1 MSDIIPRLS
10 GETFFTLILEAR
22 KPKSGSQEQC
32 FKELLSIYDETVK
45 AWTGSGL
52 KSTVSQYK
60 NGILKSNSSYINL
73 GNEQMNLLFED
84 RIRNDYPG
92 VLSGMIDFSKNY
104 LEPSGKKK
112 WLIAAL
118 LELIEEDTS
127 IDKNEL
133 FYVNP
138 GHTPLH
144 KHELAKIHDVY
155 YYNFLFGVWHYIC
168 TTKNKMGAGRETIL
182 EWTTD
187 RGKRSERKFNSQ
199 IGHDKYQNINIIYD
213 AKQTSTDFENCH
225 KDSIYPVKSRG
236 EIAPNLGNRN
246 FNSSDF
252 LIIESRN
259 TKIYDNPFGKY
270 LESAENKHSKKTTF
284 LYETERKFESF
295 YVCNDIRPKIISPI
309 HFTNLTPEE
318 KLGAPIKNVTIL
330 SFPQPQ
336 RNILLFGTGGLGK
349 TMMMTHL
356 MLNTIRMYNKYLR
369 IPIFITLRDYDS
381 SKNDLL
387 DFIFTE
393 FNRHDRNLTLDD
405 LTKLLSEGLA
415 VLLMDGYDEIKSAQ
429 LDTFNKQ
436 LDLLLDQFP
445 NNFVII
451 SSRRNRRE
459 DMLSRFAQYLLQ
471 PFSLEQAT
479 AMISKLD
486 ASIVSNEVKNDFIK
500 DLKKDSFNFSRDEK
514 TKFLGNPLFISI
526 MLLTYENYHD
536 IPTQRYLFYENAYE
550 AMAQKHDA
558 TKSLRRE
565 FATGLNSREFK
576 QHFGEFCAI
585 TYYAE
590 KYSFTEKELKAYFQE
605 VIDANHLM
613 VDSDTFIVD
622 ITEKICL
629 LYLDGKQ
636 YYFIHR
642 SFQEYFTAYFFSLQL
657 EQSYDAIY
665 NMFKSR
671 DMVST
676 EDETLSMLYGIDK
689 KKTEKHIFIPFLESI
704 FTDDSD
710 DKNYK
715 NFLLLIYQSIRY
727 TVGNINYFP
736 INKPCSNIYTLIS
749 NEYILARD
757 PFEMEEQQFKPTSE
771 HIISD
776 LPLYKSFVLDECYSY
791 NKNWTNPNAPQ
802 DLEET
807 MLSELPDEYI
817 QSNLFRESRP
827 IGYVCEI
834 KFEEIYSDP
843 KKYQAMINEIEN
855 EHFVLKAEYL
865 RTKQLLLT
873 LKGKYEKR
881 EPSASFISQFH

>member
-1 MSDIIPRLS
+1 M
-10 GETFFTLILEAR
+10 
-22 KPKSGSQEQC
+22 
-32 FKELLSIYDETVK
+32 K
-45 AWTGSGL
+45 A
-52 KSTVSQYK
+52 
-60 NGILKSNSSYINL
+60 
-73 GNEQMNLLFED
+73 E
-84 RIRNDYPG
+84 
-92 VLSGMIDFSKNY
+92 
-104 LEPSGKKK
+104 
-112 WLIAAL
+112 
-118 LELIEEDTS
+118 
-127 IDKNEL
+127 
-133 FYVNP
+133 
-138 GHTPLH
+138 
-144 KHELAKIHDVY
+144 KI
-155 YYNFLFGVWHYIC
+155 
-168 TTKNKMGAGRETIL
+168 
-182 EWTTD
+182 
-187 RGKRSERKFNSQ
+187 KRYE
-199 IGHDKYQNINIIYD
+199 
-213 AKQTSTDFENCH
+213 
-225 KDSIYPVKSRG
+225 
-236 EIAPNLGNRN
+236 
-246 FNSSDF
+246 
-252 LIIESRN
+252 
-259 TKIYDNPFGKY
+259 NPFDKY
-270 LESAENKHSKKTTF
+270 LENAENKHSKKTTF

-295 YVCNDIRPKIISPI
+295 YVCNDICQKIISPI

-318 KLGAPIKNVTIL
+318 KLAAPIKNVTIL

-356 MLNTIRMYNKYLR
+356 LLDTIRRYNKYLK

-381 SKNDLL
+381 SKNNLL

-393 FNRHDRNLTLDD
+393 FNRHDRDLTSND
-405 LTKLLSEGLA
+405 LTKLLSEGSA

-479 AMISKLD
+479 TMISKLD
-486 ASIVSNEVKNDFIK
+486 ASIVSDEVKNDFIK
-500 DLKKDSFNFSRDEK
+500 DLKNDSFNFSRDEK

-605 VIDANHLM
+605 VIDANHLT
-613 VDSDTFIVD
+613 VDADTFIID

-629 LYLDGKQ
+629 LYLDGKK

-704 FTDDSD
+704 FTDGSD
-710 DKNYK
+710 NKDYE

-727 TVGNINYFP
+727 TIGNINCFP

-749 NEYILARD
+749 NEYNLAGD
-757 PFEMEEQQFKPTSE
+757 PFEMGEHQFKPTSE
-771 HIISD
+771 HIIND
-776 LPLYKSFVLDECYSY
+776 LPLYKSFVLDEYYSY
-791 NKNWTNPNAPQ
+791 NKNWKKPNAPQ
-802 DLEET
+802 DLEDK

-817 QSNLFRESRP
+817 QSDLFRESDP
-827 IGYVCEI
+827 IGYVCKI

-843 KKYQAMINEIEN
+843 KKYQDMVNEIEDK
-855 EHFVLKAEYL
+855 HFVLKAEYL
-865 RTKQLLLT
+865 RVKQLLHT
-873 LKGKYEKR
+873 LKEKYEKR
-881 EPSASFISQFH
+881 EPSASFISHFH

>member
-1 MSDIIPRLS
+1 
-10 GETFFTLILEAR
+10 
-22 KPKSGSQEQC
+22 
-32 FKELLSIYDETVK
+32 
-45 AWTGSGL
+45 
-52 KSTVSQYK
+52 
-60 NGILKSNSSYINL
+60 
-73 GNEQMNLLFED
+73 
-84 RIRNDYPG
+84 
-92 VLSGMIDFSKNY
+92 
-104 LEPSGKKK
+104 
-112 WLIAAL
+112 
-118 LELIEEDTS
+118 
-127 IDKNEL
+127 
-133 FYVNP
+133 
-138 GHTPLH
+138 
-144 KHELAKIHDVY
+144 
-155 YYNFLFGVWHYIC
+155 
-168 TTKNKMGAGRETIL
+168 MGAGRETIL

-187 RGKRSERKFNSQ
+187 CGKRSERKFNSQ
-199 IGHDKYQNINIIYD
+199 IGHDKYQNINIIHS
-213 AKQTSTDFENCH
+213 AKRASTDFENLL
-225 KDSIYPVKSRG
+225 KDSTYPLISRG
-236 EIAPNLGNRN
+236 EIAPDLGNKE
-246 FNSSDF
+246 STSPDF
-252 LIIESRN
+252 LLIESR
-259 TKIYDNPFGKY
+259 KIKRYENPFDKY
-270 LESAENKHSKKTTF
+270 LENAENKHSKKTTF

-295 YVCNDIRPKIISPI
+295 YVCNDICQKIISPI

-318 KLGAPIKNVTIL
+318 KLAAPIKNVTIL

-356 MLNTIRMYNKYLR
+356 LLDTIRRYNKYLK

-381 SKNDLL
+381 SKNNLL

-393 FNRHDRNLTLDD
+393 FNRHDRDLTSND
-405 LTKLLSEGLA
+405 LTKLLSEGSA

-479 AMISKLD
+479 TMISKLD
-486 ASIVSNEVKNDFIK
+486 ASIVSDEVKNDFIK
-500 DLKKDSFNFSRDEK
+500 DLKNDSFNFSRDEK

-605 VIDANHLM
+605 VIDANHLT
-613 VDSDTFIVD
+613 VDADTFIID

-629 LYLDGKQ
+629 LYLDGKK

-704 FTDDSD
+704 FTDGSD
-710 DKNYK
+710 NKDYE

-727 TVGNINYFP
+727 TIGNINCFP

-749 NEYILARD
+749 NEYNLAGD
-757 PFEMEEQQFKPTSE
+757 PFEMGEHQFKPTSE
-771 HIISD
+771 HIIND
-776 LPLYKSFVLDECYSY
+776 LPLYKSFVLDEYYSY
-791 NKNWTNPNAPQ
+791 NKNWKKPNAPQ
-802 DLEET
+802 DLEDK

-817 QSNLFRESRP
+817 QSDLFRESDP
-827 IGYVCEI
+827 IGYVCKI

-843 KKYQAMINEIEN
+843 KKYQDMVNEIEDK
-855 EHFVLKAEYL
+855 HFVLKAEYL
-865 RTKQLLLT
+865 RVKQLLHT
-873 LKGKYEKR
+873 LKEKYEKR
-881 EPSASFISQFH
+881 EPSASFISHFH

>member
-1 MSDIIPRLS
+1 MI
-10 GETFFTLILEAR
+10 EF
-22 KPKSGSQEQC
+22 
-32 FKELLSIYDETVK
+32 
-45 AWTGSGL
+45 
-52 KSTVSQYK
+52 STKY
-60 NGILKSNSSYINL
+60 L
-73 GNEQMNLLFED
+73 GQ
-84 RIRNDYPG
+84 
-92 VLSGMIDFSKNY
+92 
-104 LEPSGKKK
+104 SGKSK

-118 LELIEEDTS
+118 LELIEKDTY
-127 IDKNEL
+127 IDKNVS

-138 GHTPLH
+138 GHTALY
-144 KHELAKIHDVY
+144 KCELAEIHDVY
-155 YYNFLFGVWHYIC
+155 YYDFLFGVWHYIC
-168 TTKNKMGAGRETIL
+168 TTKIEMGAGRETIL

-187 RGKRSERKFNSQ
+187 CGKRSERKFNSQ
-199 IGHDKYQNINIIYD
+199 IGHDKYQNINIIHS
-213 AKQTSTDFENCH
+213 AKRASTDFENLL
-225 KDSIYPVKSRG
+225 KDSTYPLISRG
-236 EIAPNLGNRN
+236 EIAPDLGNKE
-246 FNSSDF
+246 STSPDF
-252 LIIESRN
+252 LLIESR
-259 TKIYDNPFGKY
+259 KIKRYENPFDKY
-270 LESAENKHSKKTTF
+270 LENAENKHSKKTTF

-295 YVCNDIRPKIISPI
+295 YVCNDICQKIISPI

-318 KLGAPIKNVTIL
+318 KLAAPIKNVTIL

-356 MLNTIRMYNKYLR
+356 LLDTIRRYNKYLK

-381 SKNDLL
+381 SKNNLL

-393 FNRHDRNLTLDD
+393 FNRHDRDLTSND
-405 LTKLLSEGLA
+405 LTKLLSEGSA

-479 AMISKLD
+479 TMISKLD
-486 ASIVSNEVKNDFIK
+486 ASIVSDEVKNDFIK
-500 DLKKDSFNFSRDEK
+500 DLKNDSFNFSRDEK

-605 VIDANHLM
+605 VIDANHLT
-613 VDSDTFIVD
+613 VDADTFIID

-629 LYLDGKQ
+629 LYLDGKK

-704 FTDDSD
+704 FTDGSD
-710 DKNYK
+710 NKDYE

-727 TVGNINYFP
+727 TIGNINCFP

-749 NEYILARD
+749 NEYNLAGD
-757 PFEMEEQQFKPTSE
+757 PFEMGEHQFKPTSE
-771 HIISD
+771 HIIND
-776 LPLYKSFVLDECYSY
+776 LPLYKSFVLDEYYSY
-791 NKNWTNPNAPQ
+791 NKNWKKPNAPQ
-802 DLEET
+802 DLEDK

-817 QSNLFRESRP
+817 QSDLFRESDP
-827 IGYVCEI
+827 IGYVCKI

-843 KKYQAMINEIEN
+843 KKYQDMVNEIEDK
-855 EHFVLKAEYL
+855 HFVLKAEYL
-865 RTKQLLLT
+865 RVKQLLHT
-873 LKGKYEKR
+873 LKEKYEKR
-881 EPSASFISQFH
+881 EPSASFISHFH

>member
-1 MSDIIPRLS
+1 MGNIIPRLS

-22 KPKSGSQEQC
+22 KPNSGSQEQC
-32 FKELLSIYDETVK
+32 FKELLTIYDETVK
-45 AWTGSGL
+45 DWTGQGL

-60 NGILKSNSSYINL
+60 NGSLKSGSSYIDF
-73 GNEQMNLLFED
+73 GNEQRNISFEEK
-84 RIRNDYPG
+84 IQNDYSSI
-92 VLSGMIDFSKNY
+92 LSSMILFSKKY
-104 LEPSGKKK
+104 LESSGKGK

-127 IDKNEL
+127 IDENKL
-133 FYVNP
+133 FYINP
-138 GHTPLH
+138 GHTALR
-144 KHELAKIHDVY
+144 KHELAKIRDVY

-168 TTKNKMGAGRETIL
+168 STKIEIGAGRETIL

-187 RGKRSERKFNSQ
+187 CGKRNERKFTSR
-199 IGHDKYQNINIIYD
+199 IGLDKYQNIKIIYN
-213 AKQTSTDFENCH
+213 AKQTSIDPENRH
-225 KDSIYPVKSRG
+225 NFSTSPVISRG
-236 EIAPNLGNRN
+236 DIAPDLGNIAVN
-246 FNSSDF
+246 PSDILIVEGFNNK
-252 LIIESRN
+252 R
-259 TKIYDNPFGKY
+259 YDGPFDKY
-270 LESAENKHSKKTTF
+270 LENAEKKHSKKTTF

-295 YVCNDIRPKIISPI
+295 YVCNDICPKKTSLI
-309 HFTNLTPEE
+309 HPNNLTSEK

-356 MLNTIRMYNKYLR
+356 MLDTIKKYNKYLK

-381 SKNDLL
+381 SKKDLL
-387 DFIFTE
+387 GFIFTE
-393 FNRHDRNLTLDD
+393 FNRHDRDLTLDN
-405 LTKLLSEGLA
+405 LTKLLSERSA

-471 PFSLEQAT
+471 PFSLAQAT
-479 AMISKLD
+479 TMISKLD
-486 ASIVSNEVKNDFIK
+486 ASIVSDEIKNEFIK
-500 DLKKDSFNFSRDEK
+500 DLNRDAFNFSRDEK

-565 FATGLNSREFK
+565 FATRLNSREFK
-576 QHFGEFCAI
+576 QYFGEFCAI
-585 TYYAE
+585 TYNDEAYT
-590 KYSFTEKELKAYFQE
+590 FTEKELKTYFQA
-605 VIDANHLM
+605 VIDANQLTFD
-613 VDSDTFIVD
+613 VDSFIID

-671 DMVST
+671 DTVST

-704 FTDDSD
+704 FTEDSD

-715 NFLLLIYQSIRY
+715 NFLLLIYYSIKY
-727 TVGNINYFP
+727 TIGQTDCLS
-736 INKPCSNIYTLIS
+736 INKPCSHIYTFIS
-749 NEYILARD
+749 YEYNLAGDFSALDR
-757 PFEMEEQQFKPTSE
+757 QQFKSPSE
-771 HIISD
+771 YIISD
-776 LPLYKSFVLDECYSY
+776 LPLYKSFIVEKFYLY
-791 NKNWTNPNAPQ
+791 NENWKNPNAPR
-802 DLEET
+802 DLKCKP
-807 MLSELPDEYI
+807 LSGLPYEY
-817 QSNLFRESRP
+817 QHSNLFDENNP
-827 IGYVCEI
+827 IGYDCAFY
-834 KFEEIYSDP
+834 FEEVYSNA
-843 KKYQAMINEIEN
+843 KKYQDMINAIEDK
-855 EHFVLKAEYL
+855 HFELKAEYL
-865 RTKQLLLT
+865 RAKQLLHT
-873 LKGKYEKR
+873 LKEKYEKC
-881 EPSASFISQFH
+881 EPSASFISHFH

>member
-1 MSDIIPRLS
+1 MENIIPRLS

-22 KPKSGSQEQC
+22 KPHSGSQEKC
-32 FKELLSIYDETVK
+32 FKELLSIYDETAK
-45 AWTGSGL
+45 NWTGQGL
-52 KSTVSQYK
+52 KSTVSQYR
-60 NGILKSNSSYINL
+60 NGTLISSTYIDF
-73 GNEQMNLLFED
+73 GNEQRNLSFEE
-84 RIRNDYPG
+84 RIRNNYPD
-92 VLSGMIDFSKNY
+92 VLSGMIEFSAKY
-104 LEPSGKKK
+104 LEPSGKEK

-118 LELIEEDTS
+118 LELIEEDTF
-127 IDKNEL
+127 IDENKL

-138 GHTPLH
+138 GHVSLP

-168 TTKNKMGAGRETIL
+168 TTKIEMGTGRETIL

-187 RGKRSERKFNSQ
+187 CGKRSERKFNSQ
-199 IGHDKYQNINIIYD
+199 IGHDKYQNINIIYN
-213 AKQTSTDFENCH
+213 AKQTSIDPENCH
-225 KDSIYPVKSRG
+225 NFSTSHVISRG
-236 EIAPNLGNRN
+236 DIAPDLGNIAVN
-246 FNSSDF
+246 PSDI
-252 LIIESRN
+252 LIVEGYNNKR
-259 TKIYDNPFGKY
+259 YDGPFDKY
-270 LESAENKHSKKTTF
+270 LENAEKKHSKKTTF

-295 YVCNDIRPKIISPI
+295 YVCNDICQKIISPI

-318 KLGAPIKNVTIL
+318 KLAAPIKNVTIL

-356 MLNTIRMYNKYLR
+356 MLDTIRRYNKYLK

-381 SKNDLL
+381 RKNNLL

-393 FNRHDRNLTLDD
+393 FNRHDRDLTSDD
-405 LTKLLSEGLA
+405 LTKLLSEGSA

-429 LDTFNKQ
+429 LESFNKQ
-436 LDLLLDQFP
+436 LDMLLDQFP

-479 AMISKLD
+479 TMISKLD
-486 ASIVSNEVKNDFIK
+486 ASIVSDEVKNDFIK
-500 DLKKDSFNFSRDEK
+500 DLKSDSFNFSRDEK

-576 QHFGEFCAI
+576 QYFGEFCAI

-605 VIDANHLM
+605 VIDANHLT
-613 VDSDTFIVD
+613 VDADTFIID

-665 NMFKSR
+665 NMFQSR
-671 DMVST
+671 DTVST

-704 FTDDSD
+704 FTDGSD
-710 DKNYK
+710 NKNYK
-715 NFLLLIYQSIRY
+715 NFLLCIYQSIRY
-727 TVGNINYFP
+727 TVGTINYFP
-736 INKPCSNIYTLIS
+736 INKPCSNIYAFIS
-749 NEYILARD
+749 CEYNLAGE
-757 PFEMEEQQFKPTSE
+757 PFGLGEQQFKFTSE

-776 LPLYKSFVLDECYSY
+776 LPLYKSFVLDKCYSY
-791 NKNWTNPNAPQ
+791 NKNWKNPKAPQ
-802 DLEET
+802 DLEDR
-807 MLSELPDEYI
+807 MLSEIPIEYI
-817 QSNLFRESRP
+817 QSNLLQESEP
-827 IGYVCEI
+827 MGYVCQ
-834 KFEEIYSDP
+834 FEFKEVYSNT
-843 KKYQAMINEIEN
+843 KEYQDMMNAIEDK
-855 EHFVLKAEYL
+855 HFVLKAEYL
-865 RTKQLLLT
+865 RAKQLLLT
-873 LKGKYEKR
+873 LKEKYEKR
-881 EPSASFISQFH
+881 ESPASFISHFH

>member
-1 MSDIIPRLS
+1 MGNIIPRLS

-22 KPKSGSQEQC
+22 KPNSGSQEQC
-32 FKELLSIYDETVK
+32 FKELLTIYDKTVK
-45 AWTGSGL
+45 DWTGQGL
-52 KSTVSQYK
+52 KSTVSQYR
-60 NGILKSNSSYINL
+60 NGTLKSGGSYINL
-73 GNEQMNLLFED
+73 GNEQTNLVFED
-84 RIRNDYPG
+84 RILNDYPG
-92 VLSGMIDFSKNY
+92 VLSGMIEFSAKY
-104 LEPSGKKK
+104 LEPSGKEK

-118 LELIEEDTS
+118 LELIEEDTF
-127 IDKNEL
+127 IDENEL
-133 FYVNP
+133 FYVKP
-138 GHTPLH
+138 GHVSLP
-144 KHELAKIHDVY
+144 KHEIAKIHDVY
-155 YYNFLFGVWHYIC
+155 YYNFLFGIWHYIC
-168 TTKNKMGAGRETIL
+168 TTKIEMGTGRETIL

-187 RGKRSERKFNSQ
+187 CGKRSERKFTSR
-199 IGHDKYQNINIIYD
+199 IGLDKYQNIKIIYN
-213 AKQTSTDFENCH
+213 AKQTSIDPENRH
-225 KDSIYPVKSRG
+225 NFSASPVISSG
-236 EIAPNLGNRN
+236 DIAPDLGNIAVN
-246 FNSSDF
+246 PSDI
-252 LIIESRN
+252 LIVEGYNNKR
-259 TKIYDNPFGKY
+259 YDGPFDKY
-270 LESAENKHSKKTTF
+270 LENAEKKHSKKTTF

-295 YVCNDIRPKIISPI
+295 YVCNDICQKIISPI

-318 KLGAPIKNVTIL
+318 KFAAPIKNVTIL

-356 MLNTIRMYNKYLR
+356 MLDTIRRYNKYLK

-381 SKNDLL
+381 RENNLL
-387 DFIFTE
+387 DFILTE
-393 FNRHDRNLTLDD
+393 FNRHDRDLTSDD
-405 LTKLLSEGLA
+405 LTKLLSEGSA

-429 LDTFNKQ
+429 LESFNKQ
-436 LDLLLDQFP
+436 LDMLLDQFP

-479 AMISKLD
+479 TMISKLD
-486 ASIVSNEVKNDFIK
+486 ASIVRDEVKNDFIK
-500 DLKKDSFNFSRDEK
+500 DLKSDSFNFSRDEK

-565 FATGLNSREFK
+565 FATGLNSKEFK

-605 VIDANHLM
+605 VIDANHLT
-613 VDSDTFIVD
+613 VDADTFIID

-704 FTDDSD
+704 FTDGSD
-710 DKNYK
+710 NKDYE

-727 TVGNINYFP
+727 TIGNINCFP

-749 NEYILARD
+749 NEYNLAGD
-757 PFEMEEQQFKPTSE
+757 PFEMGEHQFKPTSE
-771 HIISD
+771 HIIND
-776 LPLYKSFVLDECYSY
+776 LPLYKSFVLDEYYSY
-791 NKNWTNPNAPQ
+791 NKNWKNPNVPQ
-802 DLEET
+802 DLEDK

-817 QSNLFRESRP
+817 QSDLFRESEP
-827 IGYVCEI
+827 IGYVCKIE
-834 KFEEIYSDP
+834 FEEIYSDP
-843 KKYQAMINEIEN
+843 KKYQDMINEIEDK
-855 EHFVLKAEYL
+855 HFVLKAEYL
-865 RTKQLLLT
+865 RVKQLLHT
-873 LKGKYEKR
+873 LKEKYEKR
-881 EPSASFISQFH
+881 EPSASFISHFH

>member
-1 MSDIIPRLS
+1 MGNIIPRLS
-10 GETFFTLILEAR
+10 GETFFNLILEAR
-22 KPKSGSQEQC
+22 KPHSGSQEQC
-32 FKELLSIYDETVK
+32 FKELLSIYDKTVK
-45 AWTGSGL
+45 DWTGQGL
-52 KSTVSQYK
+52 KSTVSQYR
-60 NGILKSNSSYINL
+60 NGTLKSGGSYINL
-73 GNEQMNLLFED
+73 GNEQTNLVFED
-84 RIRNDYPG
+84 RILNDYPG
-92 VLSGMIDFSKNY
+92 VLSGMIEFSAKY
-104 LEPSGKKK
+104 LEPSGKEK

-118 LELIEEDTS
+118 LELIEEDTF
-127 IDKNEL
+127 IDENEL

-138 GHTPLH
+138 GHTALR
-144 KHELAKIHDVY
+144 KHELAKIRDVY

-168 TTKNKMGAGRETIL
+168 TNKIEICAGRETIL

-187 RGKRSERKFNSQ
+187 CGKRNERKFTSQ
-199 IGHDKYQNINIIYD
+199 IGRDKYQNINIIYD
-213 AKQTSTDFENCH
+213 IEQASSNFENRRT
-225 KDSIYPVKSRG
+225 DSTYPLLSSGK
-236 EIAPNLGNRN
+236 IAPELGNK
-246 FNSSDF
+246 NSFSPDF
-252 LIIESRN
+252 LLIESREVKRYE
-259 TKIYDNPFGKY
+259 TPFDRY
-270 LESAENKHSKKTTF
+270 LKNAENKHSKKTTF

-295 YVCNDIRPKIISPI
+295 YVCNDICPKIISPI

-356 MLNTIRMYNKYLR
+356 MLDTIKIYNKYLK

-387 DFIFTE
+387 GFIFTE
-393 FNRHDRNLTLDD
+393 FNRHDRNLTSDD
-405 LTKLLSEGLA
+405 LTKLLSDGSA

-436 LDLLLDQFP
+436 LDMLLDQYP
-445 NNFVII
+445 NNFVVI

-479 AMISKLD
+479 TMISKLD
-486 ASIVSNEVKNDFIK
+486 ASIVSDEVKNDFIK
-500 DLKKDSFNFSRDEK
+500 DLKNDSFNFSRDEK
-514 TKFLGNPLFISI
+514 VKFLGNPLFISI

-576 QHFGEFCAI
+576 QYFGEFCAI

-605 VIDANHLM
+605 VIDANRLT
-613 VDSDTFIVD
+613 VDADTFIID

-657 EQSYDAIY
+657 EQSYKAIY
-665 NMFKSR
+665 NMFISR

-704 FTDDSD
+704 FTDGSD

-727 TVGNINYFP
+727 TIGNINCFP

-749 NEYILARD
+749 NEYNLAGD
-757 PFEMEEQQFKPTSE
+757 PFEMGEQQFTPTSE

-776 LPLYKSFVLDECYSY
+776 LPLYKSFVLDEYYSY
-791 NKNWTNPNAPQ
+791 NKNWKNPNAPQ
-802 DLEET
+802 DLEDK
-807 MLSELPDEYI
+807 MFSELPDEYT
-817 QSNLFRESRP
+817 QSDLFRESEP
-827 IGYVCEI
+827 IGYVCKI
-834 KFEEIYSDP
+834 KFEEIFSDP
-843 KKYQAMINEIEN
+843 KKYQDMINEIEDK
-855 EHFVLKAEYL
+855 HFVLKAEYL
-865 RTKQLLLT
+865 RAKQLMLT
-873 LKGKYEKR
+873 LKEKYEKR